1 LIENREH
8 LTEKGLIKISRL
20 KDLMNKH
27 E

>member
-8 LTEKGLIKISRL
+8 LTERGLIKITRL